1 MPGLFRVFL
10 SHTKP
15 NDIIHKQVES
25 RFTKRQLAG
34 VLGSQ
39 SFRSW

>member
-15 NDIIHKQVES
+15 NDIIHKQVKS
-25 RFTKRQLAG
+25 RFARTVRRETASL
-34 VLGSQ
+34 
-39 SFRSW
+39 

>member
-15 NDIIHKQVES
+15 NDIIHKQS

-39 SFRSW
+39 SSRSW

>member
-25 RFTKRQLAG
+25 RFARTVRREAHGLAG
-34 VLGSQ
+34 GNLE
-39 SFRSW
+39 